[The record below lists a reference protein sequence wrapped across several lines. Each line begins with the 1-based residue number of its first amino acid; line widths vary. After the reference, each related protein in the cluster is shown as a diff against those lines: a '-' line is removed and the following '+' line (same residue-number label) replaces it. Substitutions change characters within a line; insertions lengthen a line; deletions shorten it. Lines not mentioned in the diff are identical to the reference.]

1 MKGKLKRRKQSKLE
15 KIHMRMWGGNNK
27 RERIYILEESYSY
40 RKDELRR
47 RKSG

>member
-27 RERIYILEESYSY
+27 GCSLGWGPVGHNR
-40 RKDELRR
+40 
-47 RKSG
+47 GGVVV